1 MWRGVLV
8 EVRYYKGVCPSVLLP
23 WRSYGWNCGGQG
35 GDKLLYPLSRLASP
49 VFTFQGRV
57 LAMLLKL
64 G

>member
-1 MWRGVLV
+1 MWYGALV
-8 EVRYYKGVCPSVLLP
+8 EVRGYYKGVCPSAMEV
-23 WRSYGWNCGGQG
+23 
-35 GDKLLYPLSRLASP
+35 LLYPLSHLASP